1 MVKVT
6 IGEQLNQ
13 INNAI
18 AAIENGA
25 QEYRIGSRQ
34 LRRPDLSV
42 LYTERKRLQQQFDQE
57 ENSIIPGVYVAQFDR
72 R

>member
-1 MVKVT
+1 MT
-6 IGEQLNQ
+6 TQEQLNQ

-18 AAIENGA
+18 SAIENGA

-34 LRRPDLSV
+34 LKRADLSV
-42 LYTERKRLQQQFDQE
+42 LYAERRRLQQQYSQE
-57 ENSIIPGVYVAQFDR
+57 CEVPSNVFVATFDR